1 MTKYYVYAY
10 LRSDGSP
17 YYIGKGTGQRAWKKA
32 QGEVQKPTLSNRIII
47 LEQNLTLTGALAIER
62 RMVKW
67 YGRKDNNTGILRNKT
82 DGGDGG
88 VGAKVGSTHTKLT
101 KHKISESKLGKKLGP
116 RSETDKKKI
125 SESMQGKNLG
135 KIRTVEQ
142 KSAQSIRQTG
152 KVKKPHAD
160 ITKQKISD
168 SLKGRSTGPMSQ
180 EQKEKISL
188 ALTGKQRTEEHSKK
202 LSIALRGRTP
212 ETIER
217 ENYLKAMEAGKS
229 ECKHCGKVTTKG
241 NYIRWHGDNC
251 KKLLTGEDPFSK

>member
-1 MTKYYVYAY
+1 MKYYVYAY
-10 LRSDGSP
+10 IRTDGTP
-17 YYIGKGTGQRAWKKA
+17 YYIGKGTGKRAWNKSK
-32 QGEVQKPTLSNRIII
+32 GEIQKPSTNTRIVI
-47 LEQNLTLTGALAIER
+47 LERNVTLTGSLAIER
-62 RMVKW
+62 RLIRW
-67 YGRKDNNTGILRNKT
+67 YGRIDTNSGILRNKT
-82 DGGDGG
+82 DGGEGG
-88 VGAKVGSTHTKLT
+88 CGTRRAAMSEET
-101 KHKISESKLGKKLGP
+101 KHKISKSNFGKILGP

-212 ETIER
+212 GTIER

-229 ECKHCGKVTTKG
+229 ECKHCGKVITKG

-251 KKLLTGEDPFSK
+251 KKLLSGEDPFSKN